1 MVRTYYNVEYVSS
14 LALSSLSLMTSCPV
28 LLSLL
33 TAVHSHSIGTV
44 QLAMA
49 LRKTKFSPYGL
60 NQTMRNVVTD
70 FAVVTS
76 IAFWTIVSTFVFP
89 TVQLE
94 TLNVP
99 DTFAPTFECCTEM
112 CDKNWPEQ
120 CPELVEPFGRRP
132 WKVNM
137 MDFGSSG
144 AAWVPFMAAGPAIL
158 AFILVFLDDGIT
170 WHLIN
175 HPSHKVRVLLFW
187 FGNGV
192 LVCLGC
198 RWLFLCPNIFHCP
211 FRRQLFLCRSLTEA
225 PTTTTRLLLV

>member
-1 MVRTYYNVEYVSS
+1 MVRTLYIVEVFVSS
-14 LALSSLSLMTSCPV
+14 LHALSLMTSCPV
-28 LLSLL
+28 LRSML
-33 TAVHSHSIGTV
+33 TALDTNSIGTV

-76 IAFWTIVSTFVFP
+76 IAFWTIVSTFIFP

-99 DTFAPTFECCTEM
+99 DTFAPTFECCTEA

-120 CPELVEPFGRRP
+120 CPDLDEPFGRRP
-132 WKVNM
+132 WKVDM

-144 AAWVPFMAAGPAIL
+144 KAWVPFMAAGPAIL

-175 HPSHKVRVLLFW
+175 HPSHKVRIKFERFCGGYCCLLW
-187 FGNGV
+187 F
-192 LVCLGC
+192 
-198 RWLFLCPNIFHCP
+198 P
-211 FRRQLFLCRSLTEA
+211 FG
-225 PTTTTRLLLV
+225 